1 VQCERLGLEG
11 MISLCLLPM
20 EGTIQK
26 TIDLMESQ
34 NILRHASSK
43 DDIIV
48 EMICVR
54 DPCQKWSRDVSA
66 AVEEELEGDKIG
78 SPGDDCK

>member
-1 VQCERLGLEG
+1 
-11 MISLCLLPM
+11 MISLLPT

-34 NILRHASSK
+34 NILRYASSK

-66 AVEEELEGDKIG
+66 AVEEEPEDGKIG
-78 SPGDDCK
+78 CPGDDCK